1 MITIEGLR
9 VKWQPKETSLT
20 NESSIYGRARAAL
33 AAAWTW
39 VPTRPT
45 TAAAR
50 YVPTVTGS
58 VPFAPSL

>member
-1 MITIEGLR
+1 MTAIEGLR
-9 VKWQPKETSLT
+9 VKMAAST
-20 NESSIYGRARAAL
+20 GRARAAL
-33 AAAWTW
+33 VAAWTW
-39 VPTRPT
+39 APTRPT

>member
-1 MITIEGLR
+1 MTAIEGLR
-9 VKWQPKETSLT
+9 VPVEP
-20 NESSIYGRARAAL
+20 RAAL

-39 VPTRPT
+39 APTRPT

-58 VPFAPSL
+58 VLFAPSL